1 MRLSDLVP
9 YDGVEISHD
18 YGSYSLLKRRCL
30 AIAHISCTGNLSHT
44 SGNILPSQP
53 FFSGRK
59 PLNKKKKKI
68 EGIEGLVDSLINAV
82 LFKVHKMYLSFF
94 EVAAKQVVSLE
105 LSSREQDPSTS
116 SEIPR

>member
-1 MRLSDLVP
+1 MPSNCTYKLHGQPFP
-9 YDGVEISHD
+9 YIWKH
-18 YGSYSLLKRRCL
+18 L
-30 AIAHISCTGNLSHT
+30 AITAI
-44 SGNILPSQP
+44 
-53 FFSGRK
+53 FFRQK
-59 PLNKKKKKI
+59 TFEQKKKKI